1 MATAWKRENLAN
13 LFFLVKDI
21 CEETKYFAAIIARSA
36 TQGILLWDKLLAR
49 VVYFFT
55 RLDWSLEL
63 RFRCLPILR
72 RYTHHFR
79 YFSFILKSFRFLY
92 TFSVE
97 NNVLV
102 LLKSILLPLSFNSEL
117 ILFENFGEVLTEK
130 WKQESG
136 VLSRIY
142 TLQFNQAPVS
152 VKQKQVSLCLSL
164 ICALR

>member
-1 MATAWKRENLAN
+1 MVAAWKRENLAN
-13 LFFLVKDI
+13 LFFFVKDV

-36 TQGILLWDKLLAR
+36 ALGILFWDKLLVR

-55 RLDWSLEL
+55 RLDWSFEL

-79 YFSFILKSFRFLY
+79 HFSFILKPFRFLSA
-92 TFSVE
+92 FSVE

-102 LLKSILLPLSFNSEL
+102 LFKSILFPLSFNSEL
-117 ILFENFGEVLTEK
+117 ILFENFGEVPTEK
-130 WKQESG
+130 WKQERG
-136 VLSRIY
+136 VFSRIY

-164 ICALR
+164 VCALR